1 MSEQNKAAARRAFEE
16 AWNAG
21 RLEVADELT
30 TAGAVNHDPQDPNP
44 GLRGPENQR
53 QTISRNRQAFPDTH
67 MTVEHQLAEG
77 DFVVTRR
84 RATGTHRG
92 ELIGLAPT
100 GRGVE
105 VTGIT
110 IDGFKGAKIAESRT
124 NWATL
129 GLMQQIGAA
138 PVRGSAGEKIGIQ
151 LQRLA
156 ARRQRKKA
164 GIT

>member
-1 MSEQNKAAARRAFEE
+1 MSEQNKAAARRAFDE

-21 RLEVADELT
+21 RLEVVDEIT
-30 TAGAVNHDPQDPNP
+30 TVDAVNHDPQDPNP
-44 GLRGPENQR
+44 ELRGPASQR
-53 QTISRNRQAFPDTH
+53 QTISMYRQAFPDTH
-67 MTVEHQLAEG
+67 MTVEHQIAEG
-77 DFVVTRR
+77 DLVVTRW

-92 ELIGLAPT
+92 ELMGLAPT
-100 GRGVE
+100 GRAVE

-110 IDGFKGAKIAESRT
+110 IDRFEGAKIAESWT
-124 NWATL
+124 NWDTL

-138 PVRGSAGEKIGIQ
+138 PERGTAGEKIGIQ

-164 GIT
+164 GIA